1 MSEAESHGSVS
12 GVIAV
17 RLDGKGGASSI
28 SPSAAI
34 AASADTP
41 VWINIDFSDPLAA
54 EWAWNES
61 GLDDS
66 IVGAMLD
73 TESRPR
79 TLQQGNGVLTML
91 RGVNL
96 NPGARL
102 EDMISVRTWLEPG
115 RVVTAS
121 RRCLRSLTEIRQ
133 NIEQGKGPPT
143 PPQLLI
149 DLIDRLNHYIGE
161 GIEQIEEHID
171 RAEDEAAHD
180 SSLNRSSSFNQLRR
194 QTAQIRRY
202 LSPQREA
209 LDRLARVTES
219 VFEASE
225 LIELREQL
233 NRLTLGLE
241 DLDLVRE
248 RALVAQEE
256 FLSLLA
262 HEQNNRMLVLS
273 IVAAI
278 FLPLSFLT
286 GLMGMNVAGL
296 PGTVNAWSFWI
307 IVLLM
312 VLIAV
317 AILAVFRSRKWL

>member
-1 MSEAESHGSVS
+1 MTELHGEVP
-12 GVIAV
+12 GVTAM
-17 RLDGKGGASSI
+17 RLDGKGGATEI
-28 SPSAAI
+28 SPAA
-34 AASADTP
+34 AVAEPPDAP
-41 VWINIDFSDPLAA
+41 VWINIDFSNAEAA
-54 EWAWNES
+54 DWAWNQS

-102 EDMISVRTWLEPG
+102 EDMISVRVWLEPG

-133 NIEQGKGPPT
+133 FIVQGDGPT
-143 PPQLLI
+143 SPPQLLV

-161 GIEQIEEHID
+161 GIEQIEGNID
-171 RAEDEAAHD
+171 RAEDEATRD
-180 SSLNRSSSFNQLRR
+180 SSLNRSSAFNRLRR

-202 LSPQREA
+202 LSPQRDA
-209 LDRLARVTES
+209 LDRLSRTTDS
-219 VFEASE
+219 IFDPGQM
-225 LIELREQL
+225 IELREQL

-256 FLSLLA
+256 FLGLLA
-262 HEQNNRMLVLS
+262 HEQNARMLVLS

-296 PGTVNAWSFWI
+296 PGTENPWSFWI
-307 IVLLM
+307 LVLLM
-312 VLIAV
+312 LAAAGLIMV
-317 AILAVFRSRKWL
+317 IFRTRKWL